1 LGGVLDEC
9 MKNVN
14 VWMIHLSAVDE
25 ERLKEGWRRDGDK
38 E

>member
-1 LGGVLDEC
+1 MHEERQFLDDT
-9 MKNVN
+9 
-14 VWMIHLSAVDE
+14 LSAVDE